1 MATNYA
7 QLAFGDAAKALQI
20 RYGSRSTYARLGKQ
34 TRHLGLSDTEVDF
47 IRERD
52 GFYLATVGE
61 NEFPYVQYRG
71 GPAGFLKVLDEQTL
85 GFLDLRGNRQ
95 YISTGN
101 LTTRPKA
108 ALILMDYAGRSRL
121 KLFVTTSILSLDDDP
136 ALTAQLQL
144 DNAAH
149 SPVKAERIMLLHV
162 EAYDWNCPQHITP
175 RYTAEEIRPLIASY
189 QEQLAQRAQQIDELT
204 RRLAQAQMY

>member
-7 QLAFGDAAKALQI
+7 QLAFGDAAKALQTQ
-20 RYGSRSTYARLGKQ
+20 YGSRSTYARLGEQ
-34 TRHLGLSDTEVDF
+34 TRHLGLSDTEADF

-61 NEFPYVQYRG
+61 NGFPYVQYRG

-149 SPVKAERIMLLHV
+149 DPVKAERIMLLHV

-189 QEQLAQRAQQIDELT
+189 QEQLAQQAQQIDELT
-204 RRLAQAQMY
+204 RRLAQAQMC